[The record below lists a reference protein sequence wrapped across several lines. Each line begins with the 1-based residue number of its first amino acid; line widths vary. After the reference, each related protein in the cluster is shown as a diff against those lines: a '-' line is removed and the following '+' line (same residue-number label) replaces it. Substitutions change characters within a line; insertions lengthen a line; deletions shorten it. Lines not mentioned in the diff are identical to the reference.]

1 MPEPVLATDLDGT
14 LIPLEDS
21 PENQQDLATLRA
33 EFQSPDRVLAFVTGR
48 HIESVEEAIRT
59 HDLPRPDWIICDV
72 GTTICHVREDGTCEV
87 HQPYGDYLATIVGEY
102 TAAKIRELMTPVKG
116 LTPQEDEKQGRFK
129 ISFYAEANQLR
140 QLVARIEKIIAQQ
153 DAPYSVVDSVDPFN
167 GDGLIDLLPRGI
179 SKAHALDWW
188 CERQGHER
196 REIVFAGDSGN
207 DYAALI
213 AGYRT
218 IVVANAT
225 QDLVDA
231 VHQAHQEE
239 AWTDR
244 LFSATA
250 KATSGVLEGCRHF
263 GICP

>member
-1 MPEPVLATDLDGT
+1 MPEHVLATDLDGT

-21 PENQQDLATLRA
+21 SDNRDALATLRE
-33 EFQSPDRVLAFVTGR
+33 EFQSPERTLAFVTGR

-59 HDLPRPDWIICDV
+59 HELPKPDWIICDV
-72 GTTICHVREDGTCEV
+72 GTTICHVSKEGSCEP
-87 HQPYGDYLATIVGEY
+87 HQPYADYLATIVGEY
-102 TAAKIRELMTPVKG
+102 TAAKIRELMTLIEG
-116 LTPQEDEKQGRFK
+116 LTPQEEEKQSRFK

-140 QLVARIEKIIAQQ
+140 QLVAQIEKILLQH

-167 GDGLIDLLPRGI
+167 GDGLIDLLPRGV

-188 CERQGHER
+188 CERQGHSR
-196 REIVFAGDSGN
+196 HEIVFAGDSGN
-207 DYAALI
+207 DYAALV

-218 IVVANAT
+218 IVVANAA
-225 QDLVDA
+225 QALVDA

-239 AWTDR
+239 AWADR
-244 LFSATA
+244 LFLATG